1 MFYTMR
7 DIHEVK
13 DTVLTLEKQ
22 IERKGFNEGEKVG
35 FGKGRE
41 DGIKIGKADGI
52 KIGKADGIKI
62 GKADGIL
69 EVAKNMKKLG
79 FDIRDIVNST
89 GLSEAEIEAI

>member
-1 MFYTMR
+1 MNKSKNVEVD
-7 DIHEVK
+7 DIVDMLYKLDDGEVK

-22 IERKGFNEGEKVG
+22 IEE
-35 FGKGRE
+35 KGRE
-41 DGIKIGKADGI
+41 DGI

-89 GLSEAEIEAI
+89 GLSEVEIEAIEVY